1 MNNNIKWLMII
12 SQAFSN
18 LIFGF
23 TTPIAHIYFISLVEP
38 SIYSL
43 ANFIEAALSAIVN
56 SLLSNQKWRH
66 YFKQFALYFLTLDS
80 ILYIIII
87 FLGID
92 YINIRFIRLATI
104 NSLLCNIWFIMLSD
118 ALNKNISGDTLT
130 DFKVLQRSW
139 MLWGSLIGSGIG
151 IWINNSISVELALT
165 LQAMSTVVIA
175 VCDGYSFGKLN
186 EVKQKN
192 N

>member
-1 MNNNIKWLMII
+1 MII

-23 TTPIAHIYFISLVEP
+23 TIPIVYIYFISLVEP

-66 YFKQFALYFLTLDS
+66 YFKQFALYFLALDS

-92 YINIRFIRLATI
+92 YINIRFIGLAVI

-139 MLWGSLIGSGIG
+139 MLWGSLIGSSIG
-151 IWINNSISVELALT
+151 IWINNSISVELALI
-165 LQAMSTVVIA
+165 LQAISTIIIA

-186 EVKQKN
+186 EIKQKDS
-192 N
+192 

>member
-23 TTPIAHIYFISLVEP
+23 TTPIVHIYFISLVEP

-66 YFKQFALYFLTLDS
+66 YFKQFALYFLALDS

-92 YINIRFIRLATI
+92 YINIRFIGLAVI

-151 IWINNSISVELALT
+151 IWINNSISVELALV
-165 LQAMSTVVIA
+165 LQAISTVIIA
-175 VCDGYSFGKLN
+175 ICDGYSFGKLN
-186 EVKQKN
+186 EIK
-192 N
+192 

>member
-23 TTPIAHIYFISLVEP
+23 TTPIVHIYFINLVEP

-66 YFKQFALYFLTLDS
+66 YFKQFALYFLALDS

-92 YINIRFIRLATI
+92 YINIRFIGLAVI
-104 NSLLCNIWFIMLSD
+104 NSLLCNIWFIMLSNT
-118 ALNKNISGDTLT
+118 LNKNISGDTLT
-130 DFKVLQRSW
+130 NFKVLQRSW

-151 IWINNSISVELALT
+151 IWINNSISIELALT
-165 LQAMSTVVIA
+165 LQAISTVIIA
-175 VCDGYSFGKLN
+175 ICDGYSFGKLN
-186 EVKQKN
+186 ETKQEN

>member
-1 MNNNIKWLMII
+1 M
-12 SQAFSN
+12 
-18 LIFGF
+18 
-23 TTPIAHIYFISLVEP
+23 
-38 SIYSL
+38 
-43 ANFIEAALSAIVN
+43 N

-66 YFKQFALYFLTLDS
+66 YFKQFALYFLALDS

-92 YINIRFIRLATI
+92 YINIRFIGLAVI

-130 DFKVLQRSW
+130 NFKVLQRSW

-151 IWINNSISVELALT
+151 IWINNSISVELALI
-165 LQAMSTVVIA
+165 L
-175 VCDGYSFGKLN
+175 
-186 EVKQKN
+186 
-192 N
+192 

>member
-1 MNNNIKWLMII
+1 M
-12 SQAFSN
+12 
-18 LIFGF
+18 
-23 TTPIAHIYFISLVEP
+23 
-38 SIYSL
+38 
-43 ANFIEAALSAIVN
+43 N

-66 YFKQFALYFLTLDS
+66 YFKQFALYFLALDS

-92 YINIRFIRLATI
+92 YINIRFIGLAVI

-118 ALNKNISGDTLT
+118 VLNKNISGDILT

-151 IWINNSISVELALT
+151 IWINNSISVELALV
-165 LQAMSTVVIA
+165 LQAISTVVIA
-175 VCDGYSFGKLN
+175 VCDEYSFGKLN
-186 EVKQKN
+186 EIK
-192 N
+192 